1 MTAQANE
8 TLTIGQVAKQ
18 VGLRTSALRYYE
30 KEGLLTPVARS
41 QAGYRLYSAESVQRV
56 LLIQQ
61 AQRLG
66 FALADIR
73 SMLDSAESGNLS
85 NAIVIQA
92 AQERYLALEAQ
103 ITRRLVQQH
112 ELGHFLTDL
121 SNQSTTP
128 LQTGQ
133 TPFDDLTARICAG
146 PHLHTTPHSMFT
158 WLLEQTECNLTGA
171 DGATILAQLQGRH
184 VHIWQDD
191 DTYHILVVGQDKTIG
206 DALYALAALESNC
219 SVHDTTTVEPTRS
232 EQGYLLT
239 VSGPNA
245 FIYARL
251 FLALEQDEPV
261 F

>member
-1 MTAQANE
+1 M
-8 TLTIGQVAKQ
+8 LTIGQVAKQ

-30 KEGLLTPVARS
+30 KEGLLAPVARS
-41 QAGYRLYSAESVQRV
+41 ESGYRLYSAESVQR
-56 LLIQQ
+56 LRLIQQ

-73 SMLDSAESGNLS
+73 SVLDSAETGNLS
-85 NAIVIQA
+85 NAIVIEA

-128 LQTGQ
+128 LPAGQ

-146 PHLHTTPHSMFT
+146 PHLHATPHSMFT

-171 DGATILAQLQGRH
+171 DSTTILNRLRGRH
-184 VHIWQDD
+184 VHIWQDE
-191 DTYHILVVGQDKTIG
+191 DTYHILVVGKDTAIG
-206 DALYALAALESNC
+206 DALNGLAALESNC
-219 SVHDTTTVEPTRS
+219 SVHDATTVEPTRS

-251 FLALEQDEPV
+251 FLALEQDESV